1 MERKKITFDS
11 FIRGV
16 IVALVVF
23 AILALFK
30 RLSSV
35 LLPFFIAWLIAYLV
49 YPLVA
54 FFQYRLK
61 IRNRIAS
68 IACAILSL
76 LAVGTACFY
85 LLVPPMI
92 EEFGR
97 VKDLLVDYVSS
108 QAHEGNIPQT
118 LTRFIQEHIDFQTLN
133 SLLQGDNVLETVK
146 ATLPKL
152 WSLLSESINILFSVF
167 TFFLILLYVVFILL
181 DYESIAKGWIGLVPV
196 RYRQLVG
203 NVCNDVKE
211 GMNKYFRGQ
220 ALVAF
225 LVGILFCIGFLI
237 IDFPMAIGLG
247 LFIGA
252 LNLVPYLQVVGF
264 IPTILLAILK
274 ASDTGQNFW
283 LILAA
288 ALLVFVVVQV
298 IQDMVL
304 VPRIM
309 GKITGLNP
317 AIILLSLSV
326 WGSLMGMLGM
336 IIALP
341 LTTLMLSYY
350 QRFIIRQ
357 EHIGALQ
364 HPAHGPTEPTDAGTV
379 TPPADGTEQGE
390 PQN

>member
-11 FIRGV
+11 FIRGI

-23 AILALFK
+23 AILALLK

-35 LLPFFIAWLIAYLV
+35 LLPFFVAWLIAYLV

-61 IRNRIAS
+61 IRSRIAS
-68 IACAILSL
+68 IACAMTVL
-76 LAVGTACFY
+76 LAVGVACFY

-97 VKDLLVDYVSS
+97 VKDLLVEYVSS

-118 LTRFIQEHIDFQTLN
+118 LTQFIQEHIDVHTLN
-133 SLLQGDNVLETVK
+133 SLLQGNNVLEAVK

-152 WSLLSESINILFSVF
+152 WSLLSESINILFSLL

-181 DYESIAKGWIGLVPV
+181 DYESIAKGWLGLVPV
-196 RYRQLVG
+196 RYRPLVG
-203 NVCNDVKE
+203 SVWHDVKE

-220 ALVAF
+220 ALVAL
-225 LVGILFCIGFLI
+225 LVGILFCIGFLL
-237 IDFPMAIGLG
+237 IDFPMAIALG
-247 LFIGA
+247 LFIGV
-252 LNLVPYLQVVGF
+252 LNLVPYLQVIGF

-283 LILAA
+283 FILAA

-357 EHIGALQ
+357 EPPKDDTGSDTPSPASDSNEEGLLQ
-364 HPAHGPTEPTDAGTV
+364 
-379 TPPADGTEQGE
+379 
-390 PQN
+390 N